1 MHHTDPAVRGKFRE
15 NWMHKPYQFIMAGL
29 VAKNK
34 SFARVKNNICHAALL
49 LQVCVNEG
57 KTNINIEVNYH

>member
-1 MHHTDPAVRGKFRE
+1 
-15 NWMHKPYQFIMAGL
+15 MAGL

-49 LQVCVNEG
+49 LLVWVNEG